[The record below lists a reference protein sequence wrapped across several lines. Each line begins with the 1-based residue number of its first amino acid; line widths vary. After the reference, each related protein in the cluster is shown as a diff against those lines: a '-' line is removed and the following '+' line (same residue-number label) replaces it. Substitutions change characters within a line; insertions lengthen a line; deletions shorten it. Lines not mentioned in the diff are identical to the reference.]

1 MAGSLWDRVRRAL
14 KREQR
19 DVAEAIDDV
28 TARGN
33 EVMDAKERELA
44 ATPEELL
51 VIEAERA
58 ARADDEYEALK
69 RKIEGGEPG

>member
-33 EVMDAKERELA
+33 EVMDAKERELT

-58 ARADDEYEALK
+58 ARADDDYEALK
-69 RKIEGGEPG
+69 RKIEGGEQR